1 MDTHVADH
9 MTASLGRQCKERLN
23 HGWSFENIAELF
35 GVSTNDL
42 EDALNFESLPQA
54 IHHLIARG
62 YLDFRTALQ
71 TFRDCAYNLER
82 TAARLQALAAART
95 HVSFEITDCLTYLRA
110 QRAQGRLF
118 DAVITD
124 PPYEINLHKQKWD
137 RTGIA
142 FASELWESL
151 FAVLKPGGFIAACC
165 YPRLYHRLA
174 VAAETAGF
182 RLFPFLTWVTS
193 SACPKPANLAEMFDR
208 DHYDKSERTL
218 VGYSNGSGFTRA
230 NVKQGAQGRS
240 RSYFP
245 RYRRHVSPE
254 AQAWRGY
261 YYGLT
266 CLAPNIEPIL
276 LAQKPPEPGR
286 IVDNIRKWGVG
297 ALNIHALQEKYG
309 NWPGLILPHPRDLR
323 QNGHVGVKPVSLMED
338 LCLLLCPGNGTIL
351 DPFAG
356 TGSTGV
362 AAKLTNHRCVMVE
375 QNPKLAA
382 VIAGRLAG

>member
-1 MDTHVADH
+1 MDNHFVDH
-9 MTASLGRQCKERLN
+9 MTASMGRKCKELLN
-23 HGWSFENIAELF
+23 YGWSFDAIAEELR
-35 GVSTNDL
+35 VTTVDL
-42 EDALNFESLPQA
+42 QDALNFESLPQA
-54 IHHLIARG
+54 IHRLIARG
-62 YLDFRTALQ
+62 DLEFATALQ
-71 TFRDCAYNLER
+71 TFRDCAYDPER
-82 TAARLQALAAART
+82 TATQLQALAAART
-95 HVSFEITDCLTYLRA
+95 TVSFEIADCLSYLRE

-124 PPYEINLHKQKWD
+124 PPYEINLHKQSWD

-142 FASELWESL
+142 FASELWDSL
-151 FAVLKPGGFIAACC
+151 LAILKPGGFIAACC

-174 VAAETAGF
+174 TAAETAGF
-182 RLFPFLTWVTS
+182 RLFPFLTWVTN

-208 DHYDKSERTL
+208 DHCDKSERTL
-218 VGYSNGSGFTRA
+218 IGYSNGSGFTHA
-230 NVKQGAQGRS
+230 NIRQGAQSRS
-240 RSYFP
+240 RTFFP

-254 AQAWRGY
+254 GQQWHGY

-297 ALNIHALQEKYG
+297 ALNIHALRSKYG
-309 NWPGLILPHPRDLR
+309 NWPGLTLTHPRDMR
-323 QNGHVGVKPVSLMED
+323 QNGHSGVKPVSLMED
-338 LCLLLCPGNGTIL
+338 LCLLLCPGGGTIL

-362 AAKLTNHRCVMVE
+362 AAKRTNHRCVLVE

-382 VIAGRLAG
+382 VIASRLAE